1 MRSEIG
7 PENPPVSRFNRLM
20 RIEHV
25 AIWTQNLQALKDFYC
40 TWFQA
45 EAGPK
50 YANEVKGFESYF
62 LTFPSGARLELM
74 RSAVKVDQSPE
85 PTETP
90 RGYAH
95 IAFSTGSEI
104 RVDALTE
111 QLREAG
117 YTVLDGPRRTGDGY
131 YESVVLDP
139 DGNRVEITI

>member
-1 MRSEIG
+1 MS
-7 PENPPVSRFNRLM
+7 VSCFNGSM
-20 RIEHV
+20 HIEHI
-25 AIWTQNLQALKDFYC
+25 AIWTQDLAALKDFYC

-50 YANEVKGFESYF
+50 YANELSGFESYF

-74 RSAVKVDQSPE
+74 RADHGTAEEADRTEAAV
-85 PTETP
+85 
-90 RGYAH
+90 GYAH
-95 IAFSTGSEI
+95 IAFSTGSVL

-117 YTVLDGPRRTGDGY
+117 HTILDGPRRTGDGY

-139 DGNRVEITI
+139 DGNRVEITV

>member
-1 MRSEIG
+1 
-7 PENPPVSRFNRLM
+7 M

-25 AIWTQNLQALKDFYC
+25 ALWTRDLAAMKEFYC

-50 YANEVKGFESYF
+50 YTNEEKGFESYF

-74 RSAVKVDQSPE
+74 RSDPVGEGPHQEGTAF
-85 PTETP
+85 T
-90 RGYAH
+90 GYAH
-95 IAFSTGSEI
+95 IAFSTGSEL
-104 RVDALTE
+104 RVDALTD

-117 YTVLDGPRRTGDGY
+117 HTIVEGPRRTGDGY

-139 DGNRVEITI
+139 EGNRVEITV